1 MNHTAA
7 IAAVYRALAHY
18 HRRQANARTDH
29 SAREIAQMQVLIEY
43 LHDQH
48 TPETKAQPQNAVVPA
63 IVPAAA

>member
-1 MNHTAA
+1 
-7 IAAVYRALAHY
+7 
-18 HRRQANARTDH
+18 
-29 SAREIAQMQVLIEY
+29 MQVLIEY